1 MVLPPDILT
10 YPVQHPS
17 KHFSHLWN
25 CLFNTLVG
33 KMSVKTLKYCTHWS
47 VVATAHVV
55 LSPVRADVSE
65 TETFIKVGLTRKSSQ
80 WRLIYTSNV
89 IFKEELKISL

>member
-1 MVLPPDILT
+1 MVLPPEILT

-17 KHFSHLWN
+17 KHFSH
-25 CLFNTLVG
+25 LFNTLVG

>member
-1 MVLPPDILT
+1 MALPPEKLT

-17 KHFSHLWN
+17 EHFSHLWN

-33 KMSVKTLKYCTHWS
+33 KMSVKISKYCTHWS
-47 VVATAHVV
+47 VVATAHGV

-65 TETFIKVGLTRKSSQ
+65 TETFIKVRLTRKSSQ
-80 WRLIYTSNV
+80 LRLIYTSMWY
-89 IFKEELKISL
+89 LKRN